1 MQDFQQASD
10 QESLE
15 GLLEESESSGGRL
28 KFNGQL
34 DRMSGCC
41 KHAWTKSKRYQLAYC
56 MKCKPIMLAK
66 VENTKQKGDN
76 MLGKTVLC
84 RDKGKRRSH
93 TLANLEDLIEMT
105 AKNRYMGSVVQTKNE
120 NC

>member
-1 MQDFQQASD
+1 MAT
-10 QESLE
+10 LE
-15 GLLEESESSGGRL
+15 
-28 KFNGQL
+28 
-34 DRMSGCC
+34 
-41 KHAWTKSKRYQLAYC
+41 
-56 MKCKPIMLAK
+56 CKPIMLAK